1 MTTVHLSRFQVKIN
15 APWPGSSVAY
25 CIITLYI
32 YIGYIENETLHR
44 TRLRNSETVLFL
56 SVVGRFRIG
65 HFSIDVDL
73 SIVNF
78 LKTIAVSP
86 LVYYLTTRRLYLQSV
101 KVDLYIDFKYNI
113 KTGIRKTIRSHGKV
127 HTHAETQP
135 HSHTHGRHTH
145 THTHTHTPTRAH
157 TTYIIEYLL
166 AITCCSFLAYQM
178 YYYLL

>member
-1 MTTVHLSRFQVKIN
+1 MHNDDDIHLSRFQVKIN
-15 APWPGSSVAY
+15 APWPDSSVAY
-25 CIITLYI
+25 CIITL

-78 LKTIAVSP
+78 LKTIAVS
-86 LVYYLTTRRLYLQSV
+86 LVHYLTTRRLQFV
-101 KVDLYIDFKYNI
+101 KVNLCIDFKYI
-113 KTGIRKTIRSHGKV
+113 KTETRKTIIRVCMEKY
-127 HTHAETQP
+127 THAP
-135 HSHTHGRHTH
+135 TH
-145 THTHTHTPTRAH
+145 AH

-166 AITCCSFLAYQM
+166 VITCCSYLA
-178 YYYLL
+178 